1 MIETIEN
8 SRTEFKVK
16 LVDDLEESVI
26 AFLNKDG
33 GNIYIGIDDNGN
45 IVGLKN
51 NIDFLQR
58 KVKDLIISNIEPSV
72 LGLFDIET
80 LEKNNKKYLKITIAK
95 GYETPYHIKGMGMT
109 PDSCFIRVGSS
120 NEKMDEHLINK
131 MFRERTKNSLKN
143 IISPRQDL
151 TFRDLKIYYVEK
163 GFEIGNNFEKQLG
176 FYTTDGKYNY
186 VAYLLADE
194 NSASI
199 KVAKYVGDDVD
210 ELMENYEFGYCSLV
224 KATYRVLE
232 KFRTENKIYAKIT
245 YPERK
250 EQPMYDYNAVREV
263 IINAI
268 VHNDWSTEYPPKFE
282 FFSDRLE
289 ISSFGGIQSE
299 FTEEEFLEGYS
310 APKNPELMRVF
321 HDLELVEHLGTGI
334 RRILKKYDKSI
345 YNFFPHFI
353 RVSIKYNQN
362 EFKYN
367 RSSKEVRK
375 ISYSNME
382 LTNVQIGIIKLVEDS
397 PNITQD
403 EMAKLL
409 GVTARTIRNHI
420 KHLVENEYIKR
431 IGADKNGKWIVINKG
446 SENND

>member
-163 GFEIGNNFEKQLG
+163 GFEIGDNFEKQLG
-176 FYTTDGKYNY
+176 FYTKDGKYNY

-367 RSSKEVRK
+367 NSSKEVRK